1 MRSCIN
7 IVIVSL
13 FFTSL
18 LILPAFGLDAYTY
31 IKKGDSA
38 EKDGDFI
45 YAVEQYN
52 KALEID
58 PEKDW
63 LYLKVGKIYS
73 EKIGDHDAAIENYR
87 SGLKH
92 LPLNFKINR
101 ALMYTYFE
109 TDLIKEGIKIYE
121 KLTEINSD
129 NRKFSFTREAVDK
142 LKKEMT
148 ESALF
153 ELSKKYISLNP
164 SDIVLREIVA
174 DYLYKNKKYPEAKE
188 QYRLLLNYTSN
199 KGPAY
204 FSIAVCD
211 YNLQKFDEA
220 LISFKKAEDYGEDV
234 PKQYY
239 DILKDRLGQK

>member
-1 MRSCIN
+1 MRSCI
-7 IVIVSL
+7 IIASL

-18 LILPAFGLDAYTY
+18 FVAPVLGLDEYTY
-31 IKKGDSA
+31 IRKGDIA

-45 YAVEQYN
+45 YALEQYN

-63 LYLKVGKIYS
+63 MYLKVGKIYRG
-73 EKIGDHDAAIENYR
+73 KIGDHDAAIENYR
-87 SGLKH
+87 DGLKH
-92 LPLNFKINR
+92 LPLNFKISR

-109 TDLIKEGIKIYE
+109 VDLIKEGMKIYE

-129 NRKFSFTREAVDK
+129 NKKFSFTREALDI
-142 LKKEMT
+142 LKKSMT

-164 SDIVLREIVA
+164 KDIVLREIVA
-174 DYLYKNKKYPEAKE
+174 DYLYENKKYPEAKE
-188 QYRLLLNYTSN
+188 HYKLLLNYTSN
-199 KGPAY
+199 KGPVY

-211 YNLQKFDEA
+211 YNLQQFNEA
-220 LISFKKAEDYGEDV
+220 LISFKKAEDYGENV
-234 PKQYY
+234 PKQYF
-239 DILKDRLGQK
+239 DILKDRLDQK